1 MAKIVVVKVTTPS
14 GAIKNFNCR
23 EAVTFDV
30 TGQGSLILYG
40 DHNSKT
46 SKMPVVAFAVGK
58 WDQAEVVEES

>member
-1 MAKIVVVKVTTPS
+1 MAKIVVVRVTAPS
-14 GAIKNFNCR
+14 GEIKNFSCH

-46 SKMPVVAFAVGK
+46 SKIPVAAFAVGK
-58 WDQAEVVEES
+58 WDKAEVVEE